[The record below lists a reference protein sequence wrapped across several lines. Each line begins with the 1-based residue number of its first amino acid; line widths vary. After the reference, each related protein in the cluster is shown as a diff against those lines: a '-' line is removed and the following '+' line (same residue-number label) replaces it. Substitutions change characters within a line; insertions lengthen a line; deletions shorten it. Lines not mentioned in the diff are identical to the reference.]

1 MADWKVEHLDQANS
15 IEQSLEHEV
24 KRLMVLKSYM
34 ALDVDCN
41 QEIIEN
47 DEEKDHVE
55 EEEEDHHHHHHYSQP
70 PPHSLAG
77 LHRLTA
83 LAAHSLHAPVSFVAL
98 VDLGRVWFLSRR
110 GSLLQDCCEATR
122 RTTFCA
128 HACLTTQRIFVVPD
142 ATKDERFQHNPLVQ
156 RPPPHGIRFYAAA
169 PLRAPEGVTLGVYVC
184 IGWLFVVC
192 LLFGCCCL

>member
-47 DEEKDHVE
+47 EEEKDHVE